1 MKSHRLLRS
10 SSPHCGYCSL
20 TDSNH
25 SGMKTSLDHLPE
37 RKQHELALISTILR
51 DTLEEYLVGKQGSK
65 AEFRI
70 LKIILFG
77 SHAKGGWVRDIPN
90 GYVSDYDI
98 LVIVNKSSLVEEDL
112 IWRRAEEQIDR
123 KVKSAP
129 LGLIVH
135 TLEEVN
141 EQLRQGH
148 YFFKDIR
155 EEGIEIFAA
164 TPKALAE
171 PGDLT
176 DEERHQIAQKHY
188 DYWFESAQR
197 YYYVYSTLLSEK
209 KWLSEAAFNLHQ
221 AAERFFAC
229 TLLVLTNYLPKTH
242 NIEKLK
248 KYCAGQDLAFAD
260 IFPMDDKFHRR
271 SFRRLQRAYID
282 ARYSMHYEITEE
294 ELIYLQRE
302 VEKLKGLVEQ
312 VCLTRLEG

>member
-1 MKSHRLLRS
+1 MKTHRLLCG
-10 SSPHCGYCSL
+10 SSPHWGHCSL
-20 TDSNH
+20 TDANH
-25 SGMKTSLDHLPE
+25 SDMKTSLDHLPE

-51 DTLEEYLVGKQGSK
+51 DTLEEYIVGKQGSK

-98 LVIVNKSSLVEEDL
+98 LVIVNQSSLVEDDL
-112 IWRRAEEQIDR
+112 VWRRAEEQIDR
-123 KVKSAP
+123 KVTSAP

-135 TLEEVN
+135 TLAEVN

-164 TPKALAE
+164 TPKELAE

-176 DEERHQIAQKHY
+176 DEERRDIAQGHFEQWFQSAGEFLEFSQIAIDKG
-188 DYWFESAQR
+188 
-197 YYYVYSTLLSEK
+197 YVNK
-209 KWLSEAAFNLHQ
+209 AAFELHQ

-248 KYCAGQDLAFAD
+248 KYCAEQDRAFAD

-294 ELIYLQRE
+294 ELAYLQGE
-302 VEKLKGLVEQ
+302 VEKLKTLVEA
-312 VCLTRLEG
+312 VCLRKLEA

>member
-1 MKSHRLLRS
+1 
-10 SSPHCGYCSL
+10 
-20 TDSNH
+20 
-25 SGMKTSLDHLPE
+25 MKTSFDHLPE

-77 SHAKGGWVRDIPN
+77 SHAKGGWVSDIPN

-98 LVIVNKSSLVEEDL
+98 LVIVNKPSLVEEDL
-112 IWRRAEEQIDR
+112 VWRRAEEQIDR

-164 TPKALAE
+164 TPKELAE
-171 PGDLT
+171 PGDLS
-176 DEERHQIAQKHY
+176 DEERRQIAQQHFEQ
-188 DYWFESAQR
+188 WFQSAGEFLEFSQIAIDKG
-197 YYYVYSTLLSEK
+197 YVNK
-209 KWLSEAAFNLHQ
+209 AAFELHQ

-248 KYCAGQDLAFAD
+248 KYCAEQDLAFAD

-294 ELIYLQRE
+294 ELVYLQGE

-312 VCLTRLEG
+312 VCLGRLEG